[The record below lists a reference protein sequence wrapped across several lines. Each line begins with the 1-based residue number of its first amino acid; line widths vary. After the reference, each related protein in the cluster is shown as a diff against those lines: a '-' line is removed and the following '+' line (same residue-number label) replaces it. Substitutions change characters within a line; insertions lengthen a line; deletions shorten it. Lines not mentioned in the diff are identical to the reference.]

1 VTSSPQP
8 NPATVEALL
17 DTAWRLTAS
26 EASRTE
32 ALDRKSATLATF
44 ASLLTALT
52 ATLGLRFVEDKP
64 TWWALTLFTGNLILL
79 GAAVGLAV
87 VVLLPREYLALGID
101 YLRRFPTWSEILK
114 PPEQVRG
121 ETMGGL
127 VEAIARE
134 RDANDGKARLVRWA
148 YLALAA
154 ALVLTIAEAVT
165 LGWNKV
171 S

>member
-1 VTSSPQP
+1 MAVSTSPQP

-17 DTAWRLTAS
+17 ETTWHLTAS
-26 EASRTE
+26 EAARTE

-52 ATLGLRFVEDKP
+52 AT
-64 TWWALTLFTGNLILL
+64 
-79 GAAVGLAV
+79 
-87 VVLLPREYLALGID
+87 
-101 YLRRFPTWSEILK
+101 
-114 PPEQVRG
+114 PEQVRG
-121 ETMGGL
+121 ETMRGL

-134 RDANDGKARLVRWA
+134 RAANDGKARLVRWA

-165 LGWNKV
+165 LGLNEV